1 MGYIYLWVLLALA
14 LALFAQINV
23 KTTYAKYQDIRNARG
38 ISGADAARQILDANG
53 LYQVQIEQ
61 IGGELTDHFDPRTNI
76 VSLSGN
82 VYNGTSLAAV
92 GVAAHEVG
100 HAIQYA
106 QQYAPM
112 QLRAAVVP
120 ATQIGSFLSYPLVL
134 LGLIFGSG
142 MLLDFGIILFSIV
155 VLFQFITLPVEF
167 NASHRAMQTIDS
179 LGILEHDEQQGATK
193 VLMAAALTYV
203 AALIMAIVQLARL
216 LAIRGRR

>member
-1 MGYIYLWVLLALA
+1 
-14 LALFAQINV
+14 
-23 KTTYAKYQDIRNARG
+23 
-38 ISGADAARQILDANG
+38 
-53 LYQVQIEQ
+53 
-61 IGGELTDHFDPRTNI
+61 
-76 VSLSGN
+76 
-82 VYNGTSLAAV
+82 
-92 GVAAHEVG
+92 
-100 HAIQYA
+100 
-106 QQYAPM
+106 M